1 MLRSGGAVIHMQL
14 NFSELTYVIGNAD
27 TVEQMLQLPA
37 LQPFSNEIITFLNAL
52 SRKLLKTGKA
62 YSDVMTFGFWCR
74 RAALLKEKDKYTNLD
89 RRLGRG
95 IIFHSTPSNVAVNFA
110 FSFATGLLAGNAN
123 IVRLPEKP
131 YAQVDIICQAVDEL
145 LKDDFVNLAPY
156 ICVIKFPPV
165 REITDVFSS
174 ICDTRVIW
182 GGDMTVAELRKSP
195 LKARAN
201 EVTFA
206 DRHSIAAIDA
216 DEYLKAEDK
225 ERIAQDFYND
235 TYFTDQNACTSPCLI
250 VWLGKDKEKAKKEF
264 WERTHALVK
273 EKYSMAAVQSVGKLS
288 AFYRVAVQKEGI
300 KLIESEDNLV
310 TRVACEI
317 IDKDLSFFKYNSGFF
332 FEYDADSLNEM
343 LPICTEPCQTLTY
356 YGVSKQDM
364 LNFVSECRPRG
375 IDRIVPMGKSM
386 DFSLV
391 WDGYDLIRSLSRE
404 LVIN

>member
-1 MLRSGGAVIHMQL
+1 MIHMQL
-14 NFSELTYVIGNAD
+14 NSSELTYVIGNAGI
-27 TVEQMLQLPA
+27 VEQMPQLPVF
-37 LQPFSNEIITFLNAL
+37 QPFSNEMITFLNEL

-74 RAALLKEKDKYTNLD
+74 RSALLKEKDKYTNLN

-123 IVRLPEKP
+123 IVRLPVKP
-131 YAQVDIICQAVDEL
+131 YAQVDIICQAINKL
-145 LKDDFVNLAPY
+145 LKDDFINFAPY
-156 ICVIKFPPV
+156 ICMVKFPPV
-165 REITDVFSS
+165 REIIDVFSA
-174 ICDTRVIW
+174 ICDTRIIW

-225 ERIAQDFYND
+225 DRIAQDFYND

-264 WERTHALVK
+264 WERTHALAK

-288 AFYRVAVQKEGI
+288 AICRVAAQKDGI
-300 KLIESEDNLV
+300 RLIESEDNLV
-310 TRVACEI
+310 TRVACES
-317 IDKDLSFFKYNSGFF
+317 IDKDLSVFKYNSGFF
-332 FEYDADSLNEM
+332 FEYDADNLNEL
-343 LPICTEPCQTLTY
+343 LPICTEPCQTLIY

-364 LNFVSECRPRG
+364 INFVSEYRPRG

-391 WDGYDLIRSLSRE
+391 WDGYDLIKSLSRE
-404 LVIN
+404 LIIN